1 MPKLKS
7 GHISPTPVEN
17 AKINDAISTDPDTR
31 EMTDEDFAHATVGAA
46 RHGEGK
52 TRITIWVD
60 CSTVAAF
67 KSRAA
72 EQGKGYQTLMNETLR
87 AAASKDGGA
96 LTEDVL
102 RRILREE
109 LHQV

>member
-1 MPKLKS
+1 MPKLKP
-7 GHISPTPVEN
+7 GHISPTPAEDAEIN
-17 AKINDAISTDPDTR
+17 AAILTDPDTC
-31 EMTDEDFAHATVGAA
+31 EMTDEDFGRAKIGVPLGND
-46 RHGEGK
+46 GK

-60 CSTVAAF
+60 CSTVTAF

-72 EQGKGYQTLMNETLR
+72 EQGKGYQTLINETLR

-96 LTEDVL
+96 VTEDAL

-109 LHQV
+109 LHQA